1 MAQLNWNGRNYR
13 PVGNYIKV
21 VKPDINELMKPLS
34 LKSGLGSVM
43 LTGNA
48 VNPRNNPSVTPS
60 VTPTITVT
68 PSITPTTTLTPTP
81 SITPTLTQTPSI
93 TPTNTLTPTT
103 SVTPTITPTNTVTPT
118 VTSTPLP
125 ADCVWNRNDELWNSN
140 TNLWNDCQNVP
151 PTPSVTPTSTL
162 TPTPSITPTITPT
175 ITLTP
180 SITPSS
186 TPVAFSPNQISN
198 LQFWFDA
205 SSGFTPSIWTN
216 YGLLGGSIDQ
226 GTAVNQPSSTT
237 TTLGSFTGTG
247 IQFSSRDVM
256 LKTTFSSTD
265 FTNHTYFWVG
275 KRVAADTFAYIG
287 FQTYSSSSA
296 NVLFYTNGGG
306 TIAQRNY
313 LVNAGGRQYT
323 SGATNNTPLLL
334 EVTGTTTDASVYLNG
349 VLMSSAATISAIN
362 NITSLQMGRDA
373 GGTTTNNTVVV
384 EFLAYNK
391 NLTTSEAQQV
401 EDYLKT
407 KYQYSSW

>member
-1 MAQLNWNGRNYR
+1 MSKNIDKRVWGVLGKQQTYFSPQKQVEGKTKTPLNANSFDSWDSKRSKFKRVDGYENAIQQGGAVPQVSST
-13 PVGNYIKV
+13 PVV
-21 VKPDINELMKPLS
+21 S
-34 LKSGLGSVM
+34 
-43 LTGNA
+43 
-48 VNPRNNPSVTPS
+48 TP
-60 VTPTITVT
+60 
-68 PSITPTTTLTPTP
+68 TPTP
-81 SITPTLTQTPSI
+81 S
-93 TPTNTLTPTT
+93 
-103 SVTPTITPTNTVTPT
+103 
-118 VTSTPLP
+118 
-125 ADCVWNRNDELWNSN
+125 
-140 TNLWNDCQNVP
+140 
-151 PTPSVTPTSTL
+151 
-162 TPTPSITPTITPT
+162 ITPT

-180 SITPSS
+180 SITPTITPSITPSITPTTSPIPGDCKWNTIDELWNANTNLWNDCQNVPIPSPTPSITPTNTITPTITNTPTPSITPTITPSS
-186 TPVAFSPNQISN
+186 TPAPFSPNQISN

-205 SSGFTPSIWTN
+205 SSGFTPSVWTN

-256 LKTTFSSTD
+256 LRTSFSSTN
-265 FTNHTYFWVG
+265 FSAHTYYWVG

-306 TIAQRNY
+306 TIAQRDY

-349 VLMSSAATISAIN
+349 VLMTSAATISAIN